1 MSQIS
6 LLFKKNAPYYKGA
19 QRKTMRLP
27 LQEAWFGSLGR
38 KEPLEKEI
46 ADHSSIPAWEI
57 PWTEE
62 PGSPWG
68 RKNLHMT

>member
-1 MSQIS
+1 
-6 LLFKKNAPYYKGA
+6 
-19 QRKTMRLP
+19 MRLP

-57 PWTEE
+57 RWTEE
-62 PGSPWG
+62 PGSPWV
-68 RKNLHMT
+68 RKKLHMT